1 MYKKIWLAVIL
12 MMYFTNSFSIE
23 ITTGDTK
30 KMEDK
35 IQELVIQDTKVGEGR
50 VAEKGLTISVH
61 YTGWLLDATKN
72 DKKGQKFDS
81 SLDRREPFNFVLGVG
96 QVIKGWDIGIMSMKL
111 GEKAELTI
119 DSEFAYGAAGSPPT
133 IPANATLIFTVELL
147 QVSDRRPTRWMMS
160 DQELLASGLRLKG
173 DGAARFKLQEW
184 KAAEG
189 HYRDSLAHLETV
201 KNDN

>member
-1 MYKKIWLAVIL
+1 MYKKIWLALIL
-12 MMYFTNSFSIE
+12 MTYFTNSFSIE

-96 QVIKGWDIGIMSMKL
+96 QVIKGWDQGFDGMKV
-111 GEKAELTI
+111 GGSRTI
-119 DSEFAYGAAGSPPT
+119 LIPSEMGYGSRGAGGAIPP
-133 IPANATLIFTVELL
+133 NADLIFEVELL
-147 QVSDRRPTRWMMS
+147 
-160 DQELLASGLRLKG
+160 EIL
-173 DGAARFKLQEW
+173 
-184 KAAEG
+184 
-189 HYRDSLAHLETV
+189 
-201 KNDN
+201 

>member
-1 MYKKIWLAVIL
+1 MYKKIWLALIL

-81 SLDRREPFNFVLGVG
+81 SLDRREPFTFVLGVG
-96 QVIKGWDIGIMSMKL
+96 QVIKGWDDGFDGMKIGGSR
-111 GEKAELTI
+111 TI
-119 DSEFAYGAAGSPPT
+119 LIPSEMGYGSRGAAGAIPP
-133 IPANATLIFTVELL
+133 NADLIFEVELL
-147 QVSDRRPTRWMMS
+147 
-160 DQELLASGLRLKG
+160 EIL
-173 DGAARFKLQEW
+173 
-184 KAAEG
+184 
-189 HYRDSLAHLETV
+189 
-201 KNDN
+201 

>member
-1 MYKKIWLAVIL
+1 MYKKIWLALIL
-12 MMYFTNSFSIE
+12 MTYFTNSFSIE

-72 DKKGQKFDS
+72 DKKGEKFDS

-96 QVIKGWDIGIMSMKL
+96 QVIKGWDDGFDGMKIGGSR
-111 GEKAELTI
+111 TI
-119 DSEFAYGAAGSPPT
+119 LIPSEMGYGSRGAGGAIPP
-133 IPANATLIFTVELL
+133 NADLIFEVELL
-147 QVSDRRPTRWMMS
+147 
-160 DQELLASGLRLKG
+160 EIL
-173 DGAARFKLQEW
+173 
-184 KAAEG
+184 
-189 HYRDSLAHLETV
+189 
-201 KNDN
+201 

>member
-1 MYKKIWLAVIL
+1 MYKKIWLALIL
-12 MMYFTNSFSIE
+12 MTYFTNSFSIE

-72 DKKGQKFDS
+72 DKKGEKFDS

-96 QVIKGWDIGIMSMKL
+96 QVIKGWDDGFDGMRIGGSR
-111 GEKAELTI
+111 TI
-119 DSEFAYGAAGSPPT
+119 LIPSEMGYGSRGAGGAIPP
-133 IPANATLIFTVELL
+133 NADLIFEVELL
-147 QVSDRRPTRWMMS
+147 
-160 DQELLASGLRLKG
+160 EIL
-173 DGAARFKLQEW
+173 
-184 KAAEG
+184 
-189 HYRDSLAHLETV
+189 
-201 KNDN
+201 

>member
-1 MYKKIWLAVIL
+1 MYKKIWLALIL
-12 MMYFTNSFSIE
+12 MTYFTNSFSIE

-81 SLDRREPFNFVLGVG
+81 SLDRREPLNFVLGVG
-96 QVIKGWDIGIMSMKL
+96 QVIKGWDDGFDGMKIGGSR
-111 GEKAELTI
+111 TI
-119 DSEFAYGAAGSPPT
+119 LIPSEMGYGSRGAGGAIPP
-133 IPANATLIFTVELL
+133 NADLIFEVELL
-147 QVSDRRPTRWMMS
+147 
-160 DQELLASGLRLKG
+160 EIL
-173 DGAARFKLQEW
+173 
-184 KAAEG
+184 
-189 HYRDSLAHLETV
+189 
-201 KNDN
+201 

>member
-1 MYKKIWLAVIL
+1 MYKKIWLALIL
-12 MMYFTNSFSIE
+12 MTYFTNSFSIE

-96 QVIKGWDIGIMSMKL
+96 QVIKGWDDGFDGMKIGGSR
-111 GEKAELTI
+111 TI
-119 DSEFAYGAAGSPPT
+119 LIPSEMGYGSRGAGGAIPP
-133 IPANATLIFTVELL
+133 NADLIFEVELL
-147 QVSDRRPTRWMMS
+147 
-160 DQELLASGLRLKG
+160 EIL
-173 DGAARFKLQEW
+173 
-184 KAAEG
+184 
-189 HYRDSLAHLETV
+189 
-201 KNDN
+201 

>member
-1 MYKKIWLAVIL
+1 MNKKIWLALIL

-96 QVIKGWDIGIMSMKL
+96 QVIKGWDDGFDGMKIGGSR
-111 GEKAELTI
+111 TI
-119 DSEFAYGAAGSPPT
+119 LIPSEMGYGSRGAGGAIPP
-133 IPANATLIFTVELL
+133 NADLIFEVELL
-147 QVSDRRPTRWMMS
+147 
-160 DQELLASGLRLKG
+160 EIL
-173 DGAARFKLQEW
+173 
-184 KAAEG
+184 
-189 HYRDSLAHLETV
+189 
-201 KNDN
+201 